1 MGTTSTRQPHKIR
14 YTFCSSFKL
23 PLVFLATFIGIAVLL
38 SSNHVSIELPHARRR
53 FHEKAM
59 RLQNPFSSSGSG
71 SSSSTSANVLPRPN
85 GKVNIVYFTNWA
97 IYGRKHRPQD
107 IPAESLTHVLYS
119 FANVRPETGEVYL
132 TDKWADEDIH
142 WEGDSWNDSG
152 TNLYGCLKQLY
163 LLKKKH
169 RTLKVLL
176 SVGGWTYSPNFAQA
190 ASTPASRETFAKSC
204 VRLTEDYGLD
214 GIDIDWEYPKT
225 AQEGRDYVELLKAV
239 RHALDD
245 LASRKGEASNGYELT
260 IATPCGLSNAEHL
273 RVKDMDRYL
282 SFWNL
287 MAYDYSGSWDPV
299 AGHQANLFDVG
310 KAQFSTDKALRFY
323 SGQGVSRDKLVMGIP
338 LYGRSF
344 TNTDGPGCPYQGL
357 GQGS

>member
-71 SSSSTSANVLPRPN
+71 SGSSASGGSVPRPD
-85 GKVNIVYFTNWA
+85 GRVNIGYFVNWG
-97 IYGRKHRPQD
+97 IYGRKFRPQD

-225 AQEGRDYVELLKAV
+225 AQEGRDHVELLKAV

-260 IATPCGLSNAEHL
+260 IAAP
-273 RVKDMDRYL
+273 
-282 SFWNL
+282 
-287 MAYDYSGSWDPV
+287 
-299 AGHQANLFDVG
+299 
-310 KAQFSTDKALRFY
+310 
-323 SGQGVSRDKLVMGIP
+323 
-338 LYGRSF
+338 
-344 TNTDGPGCPYQGL
+344 
-357 GQGS
+357 